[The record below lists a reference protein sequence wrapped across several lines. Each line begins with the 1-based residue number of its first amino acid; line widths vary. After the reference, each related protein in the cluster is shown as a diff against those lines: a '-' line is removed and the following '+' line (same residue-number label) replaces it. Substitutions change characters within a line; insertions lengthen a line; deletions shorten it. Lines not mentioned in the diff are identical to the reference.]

1 MLEKQLL
8 YHTTTHAPDMQ
19 PVFIAFNVEVF
30 NALFV
35 SSCMRNTTSISVTI
49 ALMASDFVGACAA
62 LYGLGNI
69 LLRVDEL
76 GAKMGTEAT
85 RARMV
90 DIAALITKH
99 YHVDNVGAEN
109 NGHCDRNNMSAVTPW
124 IDEDTCDVGEDRS
137 MDLTDS
143 DLSTVSDCNSTID
156 PPRSRSK
163 IAWEQKILSMKQN
176 AVAPAETTAFRR
188 GPSTEE
194 MTSSANFTQMIK
206 YLTFEE
212 RQQFVRETCRVLRRV
227 EFLLLVEY
235 TEVMVPIVY
244 AIYIATVYHLPN
256 RKFFPYLNEM
266 SETDLTYTIRSVL
279 IYGSLQLL
287 SFILLL
293 GELNRR
299 FCLAPGAI
307 LRFVL
312 HNEWRLV
319 QGQFVLWIIYVLQ
332 SSIQH
337 VGTDYTFKFKW
348 LHKTE

>member
-49 ALMASDFVGACAA
+49 ALMVSDFVGACAA

-76 GAKMGTEAT
+76 GAKMGSEAT

-90 DIAALITKH
+90 DIAASITKH
-99 YHVDNVGAEN
+99 YHVDNIGTEN
-109 NGHCDRNNMSAVTPW
+109 NGHCDRTNMSAVTPW

-143 DLSTVSDCNSTID
+143 DLST
-156 PPRSRSK
+156 
-163 IAWEQKILSMKQN
+163 N

-188 GPSTEE
+188 GPSTAE
-194 MTSSANFTQMIK
+194 MTSSASFTQMIK

-244 AIYIATVYHLPN
+244 GDVTAIYIATVYHLPN
-256 RKFFPYLNEM
+256 RKYFPYLNEM

-348 LHKTE
+348 LHKTELEQ